1 MIIVSNSAAQTLT
14 TGQSLTFDLRTLKTG
29 CSEFISQGSS
39 DVYLKPNG
47 LYLVDFSGNVTN
59 QAANALVQLQ
69 IQVNG
74 QPLANTI
81 MNATPTTAG
90 DLWNVARSTAVDTKA
105 GCCFSLGTASVSIT
119 NTGVSPVIVSPGASL
134 RIGRVG

>member
-1 MIIVSNSAAQTLT
+1 MVIVSNSAAQTLT

-29 CSEFISQGSS
+29 CSEYVSDGSS
-39 DVYLKPNG
+39 AVYLKSNG

-69 IQVNG
+69 ITVNG
-74 QPLANTI
+74 QPLANAI
-81 MNATPTTAG
+81 MNATPATAG
-90 DLWNVARSTAVDTKA
+90 DLWNVSRNTAVDTKA
-105 GCCFSLGTASVSIT
+105 GCCFNIGTAYVSVT
-119 NTGVSPVIVSPGASL
+119 NTGVNPVIVAPGASL